1 MMRVQIGKALM
12 EALKKLVSEDK
23 LPPGLA
29 VRVMKAFD
37 RVRVYEVK
45 ERIRFMCVCVCV
57 CVVHRTCSM
66 LLRVCVSISHSV
78 YVCVSVCVCVCVYV
92 SVNTDVCRICMS
104 HWSATGETTASNTS
118 NSFRRYVYREID
130 DMHVEE
136 TDRERQTERER
147 DRERER
153 QRERERDR
161 DRARQRE
168 TERERPKIPK
178 RPTRVSKQTPVWG
191 RRRYNRF
198 AV

>member
-1 MMRVQIGKALM
+1 MRVQIGKALM

-78 YVCVSVCVCVCVYV
+78 YVCVSVCVCVCVCIREYGRVQNMYV
-92 SVNTDVCRICMS
+92 
-104 HWSATGETTASNTS
+104 AL
-118 NSFRRYVYREID
+118 
-130 DMHVEE
+130 
-136 TDRERQTERER
+136 ER
-147 DRERER
+147 DR
-153 QRERERDR
+153 RDYGE
-161 DRARQRE
+161 QYV
-168 TERERPKIPK
+168 KLIPK
-178 RPTRVSKQTPVWG
+178 VRI
-191 RRRYNRF
+191 
-198 AV
+198 